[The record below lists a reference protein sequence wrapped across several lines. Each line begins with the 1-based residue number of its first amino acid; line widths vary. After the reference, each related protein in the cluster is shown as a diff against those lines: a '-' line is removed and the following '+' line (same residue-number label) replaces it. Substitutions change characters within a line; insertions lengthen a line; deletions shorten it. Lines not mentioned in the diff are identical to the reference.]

1 VAGRPDDTDH
11 DHDHEA
17 TLTFTYATSDRA
29 GRVAA
34 SLRVE
39 VDAVADDRSRT
50 TVDRRGRTV
59 RLRVTA
65 ADPVALRA
73 GCTSWTRL
81 VATAERVAG
90 PDAERV

>member
-1 VAGRPDDTDH
+1 VAGRSD

-17 TLTFTYATSDRA
+17 VLTFTYATSDRA

-50 TVDRRGRTV
+50 TVCRSGRTV

-90 PDAERV
+90 LDADGRV